1 MTRTAALI
9 RGELEAVRRRCAELE
24 ATWLDRTALPP
35 EGLGDLYLL
44 RDRLRA
50 ELSALEEEDG
60 A

>member
-1 MTRTAALI
+1 MTRTAPIVAA
-9 RGELEAVRRRCAELE
+9 ELEAVRRRCIELE
-24 ATWLDRTALPP
+24 ATWTDRTAVPP

-50 ELSALEEEDG
+50 ELAELESDV